1 MNDESKELYIESP
14 KILVTQYIPMGKNN
28 MVSINRH
35 IGAHKAYKA
44 PTEFGMRGAV
54 KDIKNGV
61 FQMEKSGVFL
71 KTVEYSFSNYINAE
85 LKNELDTENK
95 MGLSLDKDGMCSLGI
110 NINNRKFT
118 TDEIKI
124 ILGKITYR
132 SVDYVYPILKD
143 EQQSLLSTLY
153 GAEDILSSHFSITTY
168 GLVITNS
175 LGEGIEINNTKEFRL
190 NHPHKI
196 DAITDWIIDDNTVEG
211 CHIFIGMRAA
221 ICVGKPSK
229 NLRFLLQTVLF
240 LKSIF
245 NASFRLFSLIWAL
258 GKTIKN
264 INDGIPQSSYK
275 KLKSFNMEIAV
286 INNAISRLKILDKMM
301 DVAIAQKKLKWDNSE
316 SKKQFSNIFRIED
329 DFKDEIDKSN
339 DRNLILE
346 QIGVDLQ
353 GLRASVEQKM
363 DLIMTKNSEFL
374 NVVLLVLTLISVIGI
389 ADILGFNVFELGVVL
404 VVMIPFIIASIVYI
418 KNYIRNFRS
427 KKS

>member
-1 MNDESKELYIESP
+1 MNDESKEIYIESP

-44 PTEFGMRGAV
+44 PTEFGMKGAV
-54 KDIKNGV
+54 KDIKNGI
-61 FQMEKSGVFL
+61 FQMERSGVFL
-71 KTVEYSFSNYINAE
+71 KTAEYSFSNYINAE
-85 LKNELDTENK
+85 LKTELDTEKK

-132 SVDYVYPILKD
+132 SVDYVYSILTD

-153 GAEDILSSHFSITTY
+153 GVEDILSSHFAITAY

-175 LGEGIEINNTKEFRL
+175 LGEGIEMINTKEFRL
-190 NHPHKI
+190 NYPHKI
-196 DAITDWIIDDNTVEG
+196 DAITDWVIDDKTVEG

-221 ICVGKPSK
+221 ICFGKPSK

-264 INDGIPQSSYK
+264 FNDEIPQSSYK

-286 INNAISRLKILDKMM
+286 INNTISRLKILDKMM
-301 DVAIAQKKLKWDNSE
+301 NVAIAQKKLKWDNSE
-316 SKKQFSNIFRIED
+316 SKNQFLNIFRIED

-339 DRNLILE
+339 DRDLILE

-353 GLRASVEQKM
+353 GLRDSVEQRM
-363 DLIMTKNSEFL
+363 ELIMTKNSEFL

-389 ADILGFNVFELGVVL
+389 ADILGFNIFELGVVL
-404 VVMIPFIIASIVYI
+404 VVMIPFIIASTIYI

-427 KKS
+427 K